1 MPRPSFTATVKPPV
15 HTRSVTE
22 IMAESASLEER
33 IIKTESQRLGGGGW
47 WGEKQKQKTWKQ
59 TQRGKE
65 GERDKDIARPS
76 QNPMETASP
85 GKHFFTFCSLGKLY
99 AHGKANYFEVLL
111 FLRKLQDRL
120 KKLIPFFS
128 PH

>member
-33 IIKTESQRLGGGGW
+33 IIKTESQRLGGRSGE
-47 WGEKQKQKTWKQ
+47 EKQKHKTWKQ

-65 GERDKDIARPS
+65 GERVKDIARRS

-99 AHGKANYFEVLL
+99 VHGKTNYFEVLL
-111 FLRKLQDRL
+111 FYVSFKIGSR
-120 KKLIPFFS
+120 S
-128 PH
+128 